1 MNTYL
6 ITLFPNCSL
15 LVEMGT
21 QPMACIILWLLGWML
36 RVSAH
41 FAMITIIC
49 NQIPLLDSNKIEMF
63 RKGVP
68 WGGTVDYSYPVQP
81 AEIDTIQ
88 VAKDQMDLDGYTYFS
103 DSAIPA
109 ISIYNKYLTNEEI
122 LSRFENQKGLHIN
135 ADCFTP

>member
-1 MNTYL
+1 
-6 ITLFPNCSL
+6 
-15 LVEMGT
+15 
-21 QPMACIILWLLGWML
+21 
-36 RVSAH
+36 
-41 FAMITIIC
+41 
-49 NQIPLLDSNKIEMF
+49 MF

-135 ADCFTP
+135 ADCFTPWKFVFCFIQTNKVNVDPLKTIEKNIFGKFFI